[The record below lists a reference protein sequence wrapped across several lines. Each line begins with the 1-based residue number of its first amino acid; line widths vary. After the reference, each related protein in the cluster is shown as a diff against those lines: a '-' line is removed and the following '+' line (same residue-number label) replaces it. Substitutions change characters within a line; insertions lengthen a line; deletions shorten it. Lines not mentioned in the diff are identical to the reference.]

1 MKRIFILIAV
11 LVIMLGTYFFSKF
24 DSFYKSIFSKNSQT
38 KVIPAEKTSWN
49 ILFLGYGGF
58 KEDGTP
64 HDGTY
69 LTDTIISININTKT
83 KKATL
88 ISIPRDLWVKLPTK
102 SGEEFYAKLNS
113 VYQNE
118 IPDAYHYPDVLIS
131 NSLTKNVVAN
141 IIGQPIDSIVT
152 IDFYGF
158 KRMIDVLDGI
168 DVTVEKTFDDNQ
180 YPIDGKEAD
189 LCGKTEEEYQKLL
202 PELEATDSPELV
214 MPCRFEKLHF
224 DKGVVHMNGDQAL
237 KYARSRHSNEDGGD
251 FARAARQQKVIEAVK
266 SKMLSIGF
274 ISKIVPL
281 LDEMKK
287 HIKTDITSEEIN
299 KLGQEAISAN
309 QYKIDKIVLS
319 DQNYLKDSYSK
330 NGQWI
335 LISKDGINNFTT
347 IKKEVKNSLL
357 GITPTTAAT
366 ESART
371 K

>member
-1 MKRIFILIAV
+1 
-11 LVIMLGTYFFSKF
+11 MLGTYFYSKF

-69 LTDTIISININTKT
+69 LTDTIISVNINTKT
-83 KKATL
+83 KKVTL

-102 SGEEFYAKLNS
+102 SGEDFYAKLNS

-118 IPDAYHYPDVLIS
+118 LFPETFPDVKS
-131 NSLTKNVVAN
+131 DNNLTKNVIGN
-141 IIGQPIDSIVT
+141 IVGQPIDSIVA

-158 KRMIDVLDGI
+158 KRMIDVIDGI

-189 LCGKTEEEYQKLL
+189 LCGKTDEEYQKLL

-224 DKGVVHMNGDQAL
+224 DKGVVHMDGDQAL

-266 SKMLSIGF
+266 SKMFSIGF
-274 ISKIVPL
+274 ISKVVPL

-299 KLGQEAISAN
+299 RLSKEAIYTN
-309 QYKIDKIVLS
+309 QYTIDKIVLS
-319 DQNYLKDSYSK
+319 DQNYLKDSYSQ

-347 IKKEVKNSLL
+347 IKKEIKNSLL
-357 GITPTTAAT
+357 GITPTPIAT
-366 ESART
+366 GSS
-371 K
+371 KIKN